1 MGLLR
6 CALSPGPQQTVPSR
20 PHPAAAS
27 QIAMVMGHRA
37 MSAGVPTV
45 PGVAVVSC
53 GGRTRFLR
61 WVLRKQPGGVAQ
73 GSALPLPLS
82 AEHRL

>member
-1 MGLLR
+1 MGLLM
-6 CALSPGPQQTVPSR
+6 CALSPGPQQAVPSR

-27 QIAMVMGHRA
+27 RVTMVMGHRA
-37 MSAGVPTV
+37 TSAGVPAV

-53 GGRTRFLR
+53 RGGTRFLR
-61 WVLRKQPGGVAQ
+61 WVLGKQPGGVARS
-73 GSALPLPLS
+73 SAPSLPLS